1 MKPAAGSYVEMEGI
15 FEQQASWIKI
25 HLENPSPAHTDGEL
39 FSNAIQDLEYRIYP
53 GRLQMLMP

>member
-15 FEQQASWIKI
+15 FEQNATWIKV

-39 FSNAIQDLEYRIYP
+39 FSDAIQDLEYRIQP
-53 GRLQMLMP
+53 QRLKILVP